1 MSTMNTNSLKE
12 KVHQFIAENT
22 YSDASLIQDDT
33 LIFKEGY
40 FDSMGFLTLI
50 SFLEDEFGV
59 KTEDKDFIEENF
71 ESINAIARYVE
82 QKTAV
87 KA

>member
-1 MSTMNTNSLKE
+1 MRNEEDIKK
-12 KVHQFIAENT
+12 KVHQFISQHTFSNAEE
-22 YSDASLIQDDT
+22 IMFDT

>member
-1 MSTMNTNSLKE
+1 MNNNNHIQE
-12 KVHQFIAENT
+12 KIHQFIHENT
-22 YSDASLIQDDT
+22 YTDPENIQSDT

-40 FDSMGFLTLI
+40 FDSMGFITLI
-50 SFLEDEFGV
+50 TFLEDEFQV

-71 ESINAIARYVE
+71 ESVNAITGYVM
-82 QKTAV
+82 QKLSV